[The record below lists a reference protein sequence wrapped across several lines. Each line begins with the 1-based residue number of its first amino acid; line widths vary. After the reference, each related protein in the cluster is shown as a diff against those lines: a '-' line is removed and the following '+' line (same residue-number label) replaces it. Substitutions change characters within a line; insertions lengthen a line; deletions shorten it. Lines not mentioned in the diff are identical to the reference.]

1 MQAEYEGITF
11 ERPGHATVRIETAGG
26 TVIYVDPWSEVIGGA
41 PGDADVVFVTHDD
54 MDHYDP
60 DGIRVVS
67 NAETTVAAYEAI
79 ETADVDRAVTPLPR
93 DGEVEVAG
101 IGVRTLPAYNRSD
114 GDHVRDD
121 GSPFHAEGEVIGLL
135 LSIDGVS
142 VYFTSD
148 TDALDALRD
157 VDADVVLP
165 PIGGS
170 YTMDRH
176 EAADLVA
183 SIGPALVLPVHYDM
197 DAVPGLDTDAAA
209 FEAEVEAAGPR
220 VVRI

>member
-1 MQAEYEGITF
+1 MKTEYEGITF
-11 ERPGHATVRIETAGG
+11 ERLGHASVRIEAADG
-26 TVIYVDPWSEVIGGA
+26 TVVYIDPWSEVIDGA

-60 DGIRVVS
+60 GGIRALS
-67 NAETTVAAYEAI
+67 NAETAVATYEAI
-79 ETADVDRAVTPLPR
+79 DTADLDRDVTPLPQ
-93 DGEVEVAG
+93 DGEVAVAG

-114 GDHVRDD
+114 GDHVQDD

-142 VYFTSD
+142 IYFTSD
-148 TDALDALRD
+148 SDALDELRG

-176 EAADLVA
+176 QAADLVA
-183 SIGPALVLPVHYDM
+183 DIGPDLVLPVHYDT
-197 DAVPGLDTDAAA
+197 DAVPGLETDAAA
-209 FEAEVEAAGPR
+209 FEAEVEAAGPH
-220 VVRI
+220 VVRF